1 MKTKSLIAI
10 FVIMF
15 VMSFGS
21 SEQFLIYSETQDS
34 NIRVED
40 STFFRQNLQTGE
52 TISNPSV
59 VIIIES
65 LGVGLIF
72 LFIIIY
78 AIKKRR
84 RKQE

>member
-78 AIKKRR
+78 AIKKRK